1 MEAEAERELVVGIDV
16 SPLRQTAGG
25 TARHIECLTEAL
37 EATQSVHLRKYAF
50 GGHGRVSAVA
60 RDLAWYLAGLP
71 LRARAERVDLL
82 HCPTFRAPL
91 RSPVPLVV
99 TFHDLAVLRHPYVF
113 NSWTRS
119 YSRHTLG
126 RISKAAGAIIAVS
139 DFTRAEVVDVLGV
152 AEERVFVVPNGV
164 GLPFAADGP
173 AAGGD
178 YVLAVSTLEPR
189 KNLQRLVDGFQ
200 RARLPGC
207 ELRVVGPRGWG
218 KVEVGGRGVRW
229 LGEVRADTLAS
240 LYRGARCVAYVSLYE
255 GFGLPVLEA
264 MACGAAVVTSQAP
277 ALLEVGGGVP
287 VAVDALD
294 PEAIAAGLTQAS
306 DARAELGAR
315 GIERARGFA
324 WEKVA
329 RATLDVYR
337 SVLR

>member
-1 MEAEAERELVVGIDV
+1 METEAGRELVVGIDV
-16 SPLRQTAGG
+16 SALRQTRGG
-25 TARHIECLTEAL
+25 TARHIECLTDAL
-37 EATQSVHLRKYAF
+37 ATTGMVQLRKYSF
-50 GGHGRVSAVA
+50 GGSGRVAAVS
-60 RDLAWYLAGLP
+60 RDLGWYLAGLP
-71 LRARAERVDLL
+71 LRARADGVDVL
-82 HCPTFRAPL
+82 HCPTFRAPV
-91 RSPVPLVV
+91 RSAVPLVV

-126 RISKAAGAIIAVS
+126 RVSKAARAIIAVS
-139 DFTRAEVVDVLGV
+139 DFTRAEVIDVLGV
-152 AEERVFVVPNGV
+152 PEERVSVVPNGV
-164 GLPFAADGP
+164 DRPFEADGP
-173 AAGGD
+173 SAEGD

-189 KNLQRLVDGFQ
+189 KNLRRLVEGFQ
-200 RARLPGC
+200 QAALPGC

-218 KVEVGGRGVRW
+218 DVTLDGRGVRW
-229 LGEVRADTLAS
+229 LGEVSAETLAS

-294 PEAIAAGLTQAS
+294 PGAIADGLERATG
-306 DARAELGAR
+306 ARAELGAR
-315 GIERARGFA
+315 GIERAREFTWA
-324 WEKVA
+324 NVA
-329 RATLDVYR
+329 RATLEVYR